1 MDRQRSNRKF
11 QTRTKAFSPRRA
23 AVIFILVAAICLF
36 FAQNG
41 LAATGAVNFN
51 TAYQELEGFGGA
63 AVYDCPSLVAHPKKE
78 AIYDLLFKDLG
89 LEILRIRNTYGYPD
103 NGANLDATA
112 AIAAAARQP
121 QRSPNLKFELVPW
134 SPPANLKSNNSV
146 NNGGTLKGGPSN
158 YVYSDY
164 AQWWYNSILEWQA
177 HGVDIDFISL
187 QNEPDIATSY
197 DSCRF
202 AATQSSSYAGYD
214 RAFEAVFNKLNSQMG
229 ASMPEMWAP
238 CTMGFGNSTSYIK
251 ALSSR
256 GQINNVDGFSH
267 HLYTDG
273 SYDSPDGMISRMTNY
288 GNTYGYKPLHMTEY
302 VKLDTVPNFDMAWK
316 FAWHIYNCLYYEGVN
331 SFFNWSLFRGPTSQ
345 GGIVTFTSTNYVI
358 RPQYWFLKGY
368 TRFTDAGWY
377 VVDTSVSG
385 TGASNLRMSAFKD
398 PNNTKLTIVIL
409 NISTSSTSLVLTLN
423 NFTPTSSQVYRSSQS
438 ENWVSLGTYNP
449 SLTISARSI
458 TTIALSSGGGTPDTT
473 PPTPNPMTWATVPT
487 ATGSSTITMTA
498 TTATDATTPP
508 VQYYFEC
515 TNDGSKSSG
524 WQSSA
529 TYVASSLTPSTK
541 YSFRVRA
548 RDGAATPNVTGWSS
562 TLSATTTAAG
572 ANVSI
577 LGSWVTGTSHTK
589 EAGTNR
595 ALIFIAYGERIGTMN
610 LSAVR
615 YGGQAMTKV
624 VERNYSGA
632 NGYAY
637 VAAYIL
643 KEAGVAAATNSTF
656 TLTWSGTAPSAAGYS
671 SVFLSNVNQ
680 TTATGATGSSGSI
693 TNPVTTSALATSTGD
708 MVINAATCG
717 NAGSYTLNNGF
728 TEGTDQQI
736 GGTVTGVTG
745 RKSATGANETPS
757 ATYSSTMNRQAIV
770 GLVVKHK

>member
-1 MDRQRSNRKF
+1 MYKRIVYF
-11 QTRTKAFSPRRA
+11 A
-23 AVIFILVAAICLF
+23 AVLTLSLL
-36 FAQNG
+36 FAQEG
-41 LAATGAVNFN
+41 LAATGTVNYN

-63 AVYDCPSLVAHPKKE
+63 AVYDCPALTTHPKKE
-78 AIYDLLFKDLG
+78 EIYDLLFKELG

-103 NGANLDATA
+103 SGTNLDATA
-112 AIAAAARQP
+112 AIIAEAREP
-121 QRSPNLKFELVPW
+121 QRSPNIKTELVPW
-134 SPPANLKSNNSV
+134 SPPAYLKSNNDI

-158 YVYSDY
+158 YVYTDY
-164 AQWWYNSILEWQA
+164 AQWWYDSLLEWQA
-177 HGVDIDFISL
+177 HGVNIDFISI
-187 QNEPDIATSY
+187 QNEPDTSTSY

-238 CTMGFGNSTSYIK
+238 ETMGFGNSTSYISG
-251 ALSSR
+251 LSSR

-273 SYDSPDGMISRMTNY
+273 SYDSPDGMITGMTNY

-302 VKLDTVPNFDMAWK
+302 VKLNTTPNFDMAWK
-316 FAWHIYNCLYYEGVN
+316 FAWHIYNCLYYEGVT
-331 SFFNWSLFRGPTSQ
+331 SFFNWTLFRGPTSQ
-345 GGIVTFTSTNYVI
+345 GGIVTFSSSNYVI

-385 TGASNLRMSAFKD
+385 TGASNLRMSAFKSPD
-398 PNNTKLTIVIL
+398 NTKLTIVIL
-409 NISTSSTSLVLTLN
+409 NVTTSSTSLTLSLN
-423 NFTPTSSQVYRSSQS
+423 NFTPSSSEVYRSSQS

-449 SLTISARSI
+449 SLTIPGQSI
-458 TTIALSSGGGTPDTT
+458 TTIALTSGGGAPDTT
-473 PPTPNPMTWATVPT
+473 PPTPDPMTWASYPT

-498 TTATDATTPP
+498 TTATDATSPP

-515 TNDGSKSSG
+515 TNDSSKSSG
-524 WQSSA
+524 WQSST
-529 TYVASSLTPSTK
+529 TYVASGLTPSTQ

-548 RDGAATPNVTGWSS
+548 RDSAATPNVTGWSS
-562 TLSATTTAAG
+562 TQSATTTGAG
-572 ANVSI
+572 ATVTI
-577 LGSWVTGTSHTK
+577 LGTWVTGTSHTK

-595 ALIFIAYGERIGTMN
+595 ALIFIAHGERTGTMN

-615 YGGQAMTKV
+615 YGGQSMTKV
-624 VERNYSGA
+624 VERNYSA
-632 NGYAY
+632 ASGYAY
-637 VAAYIL
+637 VVSYIL
-643 KEAGVAAATNSTF
+643 KEAGVAVATSSTF

-680 TTATGATGSSGSI
+680 TTATGATGSGGST
-693 TNPVTTSALATSTGD
+693 TNPVTTSALATSSGD
-708 MVINAATCG
+708 MVIDAATCG
-717 NAGSYTLNNGF
+717 NAGSYTLNNNF
-728 TEGTDQQI
+728 IEGTDQQM
-736 GGTVTGVTG
+736 GGTATGVTG

-757 ATYSSTMNRQAIV
+757 ATYSGTINRQAII
-770 GLVVKHK
+770 GLVVKHQ